1 MEKGKSLIF
10 KATVQVKPEVK
21 LGEYKGLEAEEVETE
36 VTEEDVA
43 AELKTLQERQAEL
56 VVKEGSP
63 VEEGDTVVLD
73 FDGYVDGEAFEGG
86 KSENYSLEIGS
97 GSFIPGFE
105 EQVIGLEAGAEKDI
119 EVTFPEEYHAE
130 ELAGKPATFKVKVH
144 EIKAKELPELDDE
157 FAKDVD
163 EEAETLEEL
172 KTSITNRLAE
182 GKKNEAE
189 QKLRDSLVQKATE
202 NAEVDIPEIMVE
214 NEVGQMLQEFEQ
226 RLQAQGM
233 NLELYFQ
240 FSGQDEEAL
249 RAQMQVD
256 AEQRVRT
263 NLTLEEIAKAENLEA
278 SDEDMDEEINKMS
291 EMYNMPVEDIK
302 KALGGNLDNLKAD
315 LKVQKAVQFLIDNS
329 KTGE

>member
-1 MEKGKSLIF
+1 MYLILTDMLT
-10 KATVQVKPEVK
+10 AK
-21 LGEYKGLEAEEVETE
+21 LS
-36 VTEEDVA
+36 
-43 AELKTLQERQAEL
+43 RR
-56 VVKEGSP
+56 
-63 VEEGDTVVLD
+63 
-73 FDGYVDGEAFEGG
+73 

-214 NEVGQMLQEFEQ
+214 NEVGQCCK
-226 RLQAQGM
+226 
-233 NLELYFQ
+233 NLSNAYRHKE
-240 FSGQDEEAL
+240 
-249 RAQMQVD
+249 
-256 AEQRVRT
+256 
-263 NLTLEEIAKAENLEA
+263 
-278 SDEDMDEEINKMS
+278 
-291 EMYNMPVEDIK
+291 
-302 KALGGNLDNLKAD
+302 
-315 LKVQKAVQFLIDNS
+315 
-329 KTGE
+329 